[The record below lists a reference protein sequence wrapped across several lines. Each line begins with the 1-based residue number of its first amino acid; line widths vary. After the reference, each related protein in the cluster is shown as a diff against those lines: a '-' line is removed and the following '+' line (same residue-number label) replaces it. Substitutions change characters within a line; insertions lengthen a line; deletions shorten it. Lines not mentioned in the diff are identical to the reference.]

1 MHHGRLQETEP
12 VGTQG
17 NFQLFVRRKEAV
29 LQGHMKILA
38 NHLLG
43 LRRGN
48 DFRFRIGP
56 GQGQKG
62 TAVVRLHMVDD
73 DIVQLPAMEKMGY
86 VVHKNITNH

>member
-12 VGTQG
+12 VGAQG
-17 NFQLFVRRKEAV
+17 NFQFLIRRKEAV